1 MSWDV
6 ARARKVLRSLFDTA
20 VAPCRPLAA
29 PCLSL
34 RRLKRSSMRS
44 RLSRALFPR
53 AARGVPRR
61 VKPLRADRRCH
72 PCGGL
77 HAGEEILR
85 LPSIRRRA
93 RSPSRTAMSSRGRTA
108 GARNTSISLLIKDET
123 STKSK
128 TRRQRKAF
136 GFQSNL

>member
-20 VAPCRPLAA
+20 AAPCRPLAA

-34 RRLKRSSMRS
+34 RRLKRSSTRS
-44 RLSRALFPR
+44 RLLQALFPR

-77 HAGEEILR
+77 HAG
-85 LPSIRRRA
+85 A
-93 RSPSRTAMSSRGRTA
+93 RNIAIALDPAASAFAVEDGYELARTA

>member
-34 RRLKRSSMRS
+34 LRLKRSSTRS

-77 HAGEEILR
+77 HAG
-85 LPSIRRRA
+85 
-93 RSPSRTAMSSRGRTA
+93 
-108 GARNTSISLLIKDET
+108 ARNTSISLLIKDET

>member
-1 MSWDV
+1 MSRDV

-61 VKPLRADRRCH
+61 KPLRADRRSH

-77 HAGEEILR
+77 HAG
-85 LPSIRRRA
+85 A
-93 RSPSRTAMSSRGRTA
+93 RDIAIAIDPAAS
-108 GARNTSISLLIKDET
+108 
-123 STKSK
+123 
-128 TRRQRKAF
+128 AF
-136 GFQSNL
+136 AVEDGL

>member
-20 VAPCRPLAA
+20 VAPCRPLAV

-34 RRLKRSSMRS
+34 RRLKRSSTRS
-44 RLSRALFPR
+44 RLLQALFPR

-77 HAGEEILR
+77 HAGGEILR

-93 RSPSRTAMSSRGRTA
+93 RSPSDGYELARSHGGREKYFDFTL
-108 GARNTSISLLIKDET
+108 NQ
-123 STKSK
+123 
-128 TRRQRKAF
+128 RRDV
-136 GFQSNL
+136 N

>member
-34 RRLKRSSMRS
+34 RRLKRSSTRS

-53 AARGVPRR
+53 AVRGVPRR

-77 HAGEEILR
+77 HAGARDIAIALDPAASAFAVEDGYEL
-85 LPSIRRRA
+85 A
-93 RSPSRTAMSSRGRTA
+93 RSHGGREKYFDFTL
-108 GARNTSISLLIKDET
+108 NQ
-123 STKSK
+123 
-128 TRRQRKAF
+128 RRDV
-136 GFQSNL
+136 N

>member
-34 RRLKRSSMRS
+34 RRLKRSSTRS

-61 VKPLRADRRCH
+61 VKPLRADRRWH

-77 HAGEEILR
+77 HAG
-85 LPSIRRRA
+85 A
-93 RSPSRTAMSSRGRTA
+93 RNIAIALDPAASAFAVKDAMSSRGRTA